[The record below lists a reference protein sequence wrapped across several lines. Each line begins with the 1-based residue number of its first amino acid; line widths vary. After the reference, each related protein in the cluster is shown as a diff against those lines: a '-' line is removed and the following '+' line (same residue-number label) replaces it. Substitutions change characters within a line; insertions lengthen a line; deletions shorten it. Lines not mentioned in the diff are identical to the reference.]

1 MSLLVEWRNGHSD
14 MNNSRLCL
22 IALPGVG
29 NIGKAAV
36 DALNE
41 TNAVSYTHLRAHET

>member
-41 TNAVSYTHLRAHET
+41 TNDAVEVAR